1 MDDTKTQFEKALA
14 ICRDLFVK
22 KLKDYGA
29 SWRVMRPSSLAD
41 QIFIKAKRI
50 RTLETTGV
58 AMVDEDIRGELIGII
73 NYGLIV
79 LIQLDKGY
87 ADVVDMTND
96 EALKLYDSFSH
107 ETLELMLRKNHDYN
121 EAWRDMRP
129 SSYTDFILTKINRA
143 KEIESHNGRTLV
155 SEGVES
161 NYMDIINY
169 AVFGLIKIEFGG

>member
-1 MDDTKTQFEKALA
+1 MEDTKTQFEKALA

-29 SWRVMRPSSLAD
+29 SWRVMRPSSLTD

-87 ADVVDMTND
+87 ADVVDMTSD
-96 EALKLYDSFSH
+96 EALKLYDRFSQ

-161 NYMDIINY
+161 NFMDIINY

>member
-1 MDDTKTQFEKALA
+1 MEDTKTQFEKALA

-29 SWRVMRPSSLAD
+29 SWRVMRPSSLTD

-87 ADVVDMTND
+87 ADVVDMTGD
-96 EALKLYDSFSH
+96 EALKLYDRFSQ

-161 NYMDIINY
+161 NFMDIINY